1 MSSEKD
7 LIKKKYTQQ
16 TISISPALKNKIE
29 KYVIENNQ
37 KNPKDK
43 RFKSISAFY
52 NYILEKTMS
61 CFEQGKT
68 LNDFERFV
76 DEEFQEFFDKI
87 SFKGFI
93 PYYENALKP
102 NRYTNLTLD
111 NTPRFFL
118 ALRKFYKSKFD
129 PYDVKTIKKFFK
141 RLRNYLISNNLTKEN
156 TLDLFTRK
164 GSKVLKGVYEYV
176 GIYKNFFFEFCKQTA
191 AFFGI
196 LGIKITKFLFS
207 EKDFYYRFD
216 LESTDLF
223 FREDLV
229 KQERIKLIAGN
240 LSFIINYA
248 NIIKDDDYYLWMRM
262 AEDKDALICF
272 NNQKTQEEW
281 INLIEEDLKIF
292 GDDDE
297 YLVNILK
304 FFEKLHWVDI
314 DNEEELIFQINLSK
328 SKNLTFAATIPL
340 YEMIAESNRYTYFS
354 FDFNTHFLLTYLNF
368 LRSQFTSQNY
378 EDLKLLFEKIRS
390 RIGNNNISKDV
401 RLEIFPD
408 KDKGLAKGTL
418 EFIGKYKNLHFENCK
433 FLAVIL
439 GILGVKVIDF
449 IYSPNDYYCRLDL
462 LATNLLFRKEIMKK
476 ERLKL
481 LEENVDFIINYN

>member
-7 LIKKKYTQQ
+7 LSKKKITQQ

-52 NYILEKTMS
+52 NCIMEKTLN

-76 DEEFQEFFDKI
+76 DEEIQEFFDKI
-87 SFKGFI
+87 SFKGLI
-93 PYYENALKP
+93 PYYENALKA

-111 NTPRFFL
+111 DTPRFFL
-118 ALRKFYKSKFD
+118 ALRKFYTSKID
-129 PYDVKTIKKFFK
+129 PYDVKTIKKIFK
-141 RLRNYLISNNLTKEN
+141 RIRNYLVSNNLTKEH

-176 GIYKNFFFEFCKQTA
+176 GIYKNFFFEFCKHSA
-191 AFFGI
+191 ALFGI

-223 FREDLV
+223 FREDLA

-272 NNQKTQEEW
+272 KNQKTQEEW
-281 INLIEEDLKIF
+281 INLIEENLKIF

-314 DNEEELIFQINLSK
+314 DNEEELIFQIKLSK
-328 SKNLTFAATIPL
+328 SKNLM
-340 YEMIAESNRYTYFS
+340 ERE
-354 FDFNTHFLLTYLNF
+354 FLFKF
-368 LRSQFTSQNY
+368 LSKYS
-378 EDLKLLFEKIRS
+378 
-390 RIGNNNISKDV
+390 NISEV
-401 RLEIFPD
+401 NERFQLE
-408 KDKGLAKGTL
+408 K
-418 EFIGKYKNLHFENCK
+418 
-433 FLAVIL
+433 
-439 GILGVKVIDF
+439 
-449 IYSPNDYYCRLDL
+449 
-462 LATNLLFRKEIMKK
+462 
-476 ERLKL
+476 LK
-481 LEENVDFIINYN
+481 